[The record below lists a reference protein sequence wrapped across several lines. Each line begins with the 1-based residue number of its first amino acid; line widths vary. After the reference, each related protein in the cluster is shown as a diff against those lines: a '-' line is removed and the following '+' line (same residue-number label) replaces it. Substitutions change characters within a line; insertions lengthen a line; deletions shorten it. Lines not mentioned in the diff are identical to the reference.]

1 MDELIYPN
9 CQENNRKR
17 IHNRRLIY
25 CKTASTKIT
34 RSQESEAE
42 AGGSL

>member
-25 CKTASTKIT
+25 CKTASTKI